1 VSGHSELSCR
11 AECGACCIAPSIS
24 PSLPALP
31 LGKAAGVRCP
41 HLGITQTCALFGMA
55 SRPATCIGLQ
65 PGIEMCGNSQAEA
78 LATLERWE
86 IATAPA
92 IK

>member
-1 VSGHSELSCR
+1 MSVRSELACR

-31 LGKAAGVRCP
+31 LGKAAGERCP
-41 HLGITQTCALFGMA
+41 HLDITQACALFGMP

-65 PGIEMCGNSQAEA
+65 PGVEMCGDSQADA
-78 LATLERWE
+78 MATLERWE
-86 IATAPA
+86 IATAPTV
-92 IK
+92 K

>member
-1 VSGHSELSCR
+1 
-11 AECGACCIAPSIS
+11 
-24 PSLPALP
+24 
-31 LGKAAGVRCP
+31 
-41 HLGITQTCALFGMA
+41 MA